1 MFDAIKG
8 PEKAKSPL
16 KKPVA
21 RMPLAKIPPNP
32 ILLNKHV
39 NRTAQKTI
47 PDSENNETEEQNI
60 EKILAKRF
68 NPRRREHEYLVKWE
82 NFVHEHNTWEPQSNL
97 TTCSQLLD
105 TFEKQLA
112 RQKEMRAAKIAAE
125 AAAAAEI
132 EVRTALN
139 QSGGSGSEQFSPS
152 QLLPRNSKVK
162 AMDQV
167 KQWCA
172 DNEEQNAANA
182 AAAAAATASTKPTK
196 RKLDDSE
203 YENEDSDDD
212 GGQPSVKV
220 IRREL
225 PQRPA
230 VSGIT
235 RVVGQTGG
243 VRMLQVASKPAAAP
257 IAVPK
262 INGTSAKLAATAEQ
276 DSRPHGIVRKP
287 GASVTTPSAPKS
299 AAQVRFI
306 PKGDA
311 SQSGIVP
318 ADANGAPIIKP
329 SPIQPPRTVA
339 AVAAN
344 AKAVQMANTAR
355 MVSSPATP
363 RPNFVTKQ
371 QQRPAQQQ
379 QQQQQQGNTTI
390 IRGQSSVVRKPTT
403 ASPVPSKATMVQRPA
418 SVQQVCA
425 ESSLLSRYFLTV
437 FLIIIFRF
445 IVHPYHR
452 PPNRSSHGSSEVHR
466 ILDRNKRKKK
476 NWLHFSDM
484 EILKSLGSS
493 YRFP

>member
-1 MFDAIKG
+1 
-8 PEKAKSPL
+8 
-16 KKPVA
+16 
-21 RMPLAKIPPNP
+21 MPLAKIPPNP

-39 NRTAQKTI
+39 NRSAQKTI
-47 PDSENNETEEQNI
+47 PNSENNETEEQNI

-68 NPRRREHEYLVKWE
+68 NPRKREHEYLVKWE
-82 NFVHEHNTWEPQSNL
+82 NFTHEHNTWEPQSNL

-125 AAAAAEI
+125 AAAAAEL
-132 EVRTALN
+132 ETKTTLN
-139 QSGGSGSEQFSPS
+139 QSGGSGSDTFSPS

-182 AAAAAATASTKPTK
+182 AAAAAAATTKPTK
-196 RKLDDSE
+196 RRLDDSE
-203 YENEDSDDD
+203 YENEESEEEIA
-212 GGQPSVKV
+212 QPPAKV

-225 PQRPA
+225 PQRPP

-276 DSRPHGIVRKP
+276 AIDSRPHGIVRKP
-287 GASVTTPSAPKS
+287 GAAVTTPSAPKA

-306 PKGDA
+306 PKGDT

-318 ADANGAPIIKP
+318 ADASGGPVMKP

-344 AKAVQMANTAR
+344 AKAVQMSNPVR
-355 MVSSPATP
+355 PNSSAVTP

-371 QQRPAQQQ
+371 QQRPG
-379 QQQQQQGNTTI
+379 QQQQQGNTTI
-390 IRGQSSVVRKPTT
+390 IRGQSSGVRKSAT
-403 ASPVPSKATMVQRPA
+403 ASPVPSKATMVQRPV
-418 SVQQVCA
+418 SVQQVCI
-425 ESSLLSRYFLTV
+425 RV
-437 FLIIIFRF
+437 
-445 IVHPYHR
+445 
-452 PPNRSSHGSSEVHR
+452 
-466 ILDRNKRKKK
+466 
-476 NWLHFSDM
+476 
-484 EILKSLGSS
+484 
-493 YRFP
+493 

>member
-1 MFDAIKG
+1 
-8 PEKAKSPL
+8 
-16 KKPVA
+16 
-21 RMPLAKIPPNP
+21 MPLAKIPPNP

-39 NRTAQKTI
+39 NRSAQKTI
-47 PDSENNETEEQNI
+47 ANSENNETEEQNI

-68 NPRRREHEYLVKWE
+68 NPRKREHEYLVKWE
-82 NFVHEHNTWEPQSNL
+82 NFTHEHNTWEPQSNL

-125 AAAAAEI
+125 AAAAAEL
-132 EVRTALN
+132 EARTTLN
-139 QSGGSGSEQFSPS
+139 QSGGSGSETFSPS
-152 QLLPRNSKVK
+152 HLLPRNSKVK

-182 AAAAAATASTKPTK
+182 AAAAAAAATTKPTK

-203 YENEDSDDD
+203 YENEESDEEI
-212 GGQPSVKV
+212 GQPPAKV

-225 PQRPA
+225 PQRPPA
-230 VSGIT
+230 SGIN
-235 RVVGQTGG
+235 RVVSQTGG

-257 IAVPK
+257 IVVPK

-276 DSRPHGIVRKP
+276 VIDNRPHGIVRKP
-287 GASVTTPSAPKS
+287 ATAVTTPSAPKA

-306 PKGDA
+306 PKGDT

-318 ADANGAPIIKP
+318 ADASGGPVMKP
-329 SPIQPPRTVA
+329 LPIQPPRTVA

-344 AKAVQMANTAR
+344 AKAVQMVNPVR
-355 MVSSPATP
+355 PNSSAVTP

-371 QQRPAQQQ
+371 QQRPGQQQ
-379 QQQQQQGNTTI
+379 QQQSTTI
-390 IRGQSSVVRKPTT
+390 IRGQSAGVRKPAT

-425 ESSLLSRYFLTV
+425 RGRNRLHHGLFILIKYV
-437 FLIIIFRF
+437 FLENFRLTG
-445 IVHPYHR
+445 HLYR
-452 PPNRSSHGSSEVHR
+452 LLTNRSSLGLFEVHQIR
-466 ILDRNKRKKK
+466 DPNKRKKI
-476 NWLHFSDM
+476 NLPHFSDM
-484 EILKSLGSS
+484 VILRSHVNSC
-493 YRFP
+493 R